1 MNSLEERL
9 ESRIEEIERQ
19 QAAIAE
25 QMAAIAA
32 NVAEDDTRLNATE
45 QALAAF
51 QVSRQNAE
59 KISNLEKA
67 FSAMSR
73 LLRLLEK
80 AFNSISCVLVG
91 AALIWFG
98 NPLINDPNPTN
109 DHIGSWL
116 FMGGGGCI
124 VYGLLVLTGNEQ
136 WVIRVFDAVNPWKQ
150 R

>member
-1 MNSLEERL
+1 MKA
-9 ESRIEEIERQ
+9 IEDN

-25 QMAAIAA
+25 QMRAIVSNA
-32 NVAEDDTRLNATE
+32 AEDDTRLNATE
-45 QALAAF
+45 QALQAMA
-51 QVSRQNAE
+51 VSRRNGE
-59 KISNLEKA
+59 RINTLE
-67 FSAMSR
+67 R
-73 LLRLLEK
+73 
-80 AFNSISCVLVG
+80 AFNAMSCVLVG

-136 WVIRVFDAVNPWKQ
+136 WVIRIFEAVNPWK